1 MLGRR
6 LGRRFLVSHG
16 PRIGVTP
23 PRLARVDGFFDR
35 HGAKA
40 ILVGRFV
47 GIVRAVAP
55 FLAGASGM
63 RLRAFLPWSL
73 LGTAAWAATFTLVG
87 YIFHASFSAAADYV
101 AHGAFGLAV
110 VAARRARMAGAPF
123 ATIPGVTTPA
133 ELARDP
139 DERGE
144 EIVSVLADAFGDLI
158 EADERAF
165 RHKFRKMA
173 ASPFAFYR
181 GSAPLF
187 YADLVRLEDP
197 WADERTSRIWIQGD
211 LHAENFGTY
220 MDSAGILVFDV
231 NDFDEAYLGHFTWD
245 LRRMAASLALLG
257 FAKALS
263 DEAIERMIETYG
275 RAYVEQ
281 VRAFAT
287 GERDSE
293 YRLTLDNTDGVLNGV
308 LLRARL
314 ETRVSLLDAAT
325 TVEGAERH
333 FSSGAG
339 VRRLED
345 DERAEVEQAYEAY
358 LETIPE
364 IKRQHSVSYAVK
376 DVIGRAG
383 FGIGSAG
390 LPAYSLLVEG
400 RTQALEN
407 DVVLSMKQG
416 NVAAPSR
423 VVDDQA
429 IREYFEHPG
438 HRTAVSQ
445 RALQAHADP
454 WLGWCE
460 LRGTGQV
467 VKEVSPYEA
476 DIDWDQVSDLD
487 EIVELLDYL
496 GQATAKVHCVSDAGS
511 EQTLVEFQTEEAIL
525 AVAGDRED
533 EFAAD
538 LVRFGRA
545 YGDLARDDHRRFVD
559 AFRNGRIPG
568 VPAD

>member
-1 MLGRR
+1 
-6 LGRRFLVSHG
+6 
-16 PRIGVTP
+16 
-23 PRLARVDGFFDR
+23 
-35 HGAKA
+35 
-40 ILVGRFV
+40 
-47 GIVRAVAP
+47 
-55 FLAGASGM
+55 
-63 RLRAFLPWSL
+63 
-73 LGTAAWAATFTLVG
+73 
-87 YIFHASFSAAADYV
+87 
-101 AHGAFGLAV
+101 
-110 VAARRARMAGAPF
+110 
-123 ATIPGVTTPA
+123 VTTPA

-139 DERGE
+139 DERSQ
-144 EIVSVLADAFGDLI
+144 EIVSVLADTFGELI
-158 EADERAF
+158 EADSRAF
-165 RHKFRKMA
+165 RRKFRKMA

-187 YADLVRLEDP
+187 YADVGRLEDP
-197 WADERTSRIWIQGD
+197 WADERTSRVWIQGD

-231 NDFDEAYLGHFTWD
+231 NDFDEAYVGHFTWD

-263 DEAIERMIETYG
+263 DEAIERMIACYA

-287 GERDSE
+287 GGHDRE
-293 YRLTLDNTDGVLNGV
+293 YRLTLDNTDGVLHEV

-314 ETRVSLLDAAT
+314 ETRVALLDATT
-325 TVEGAERH
+325 TVDAAERH
-333 FSSGAG
+333 FASGSG

-345 DERAEVEQAYEAY
+345 GERAEVEQAFAAY
-358 LETIPE
+358 LDTIPE
-364 IKRQHSVSYAVK
+364 VKRQHSVSYAVK
-376 DVIGRAG
+376 DVVGRAG

-423 VVDDQA
+423 VVSD
-429 IREYFEHPG
+429 REIERYFEHQG

-460 LRGTGQV
+460 LDGVGQV

-487 EIVELLDYL
+487 EVFPLLEYL

-511 EQTLVEFQTEEAIL
+511 EQALVDFQTEEAIMT
-525 AVAGDRED
+525 VVDGRED

-545 YGDLARDDHRRFVD
+545 YGNLARDDHRLFVD

>member
-1 MLGRR
+1 
-6 LGRRFLVSHG
+6 
-16 PRIGVTP
+16 
-23 PRLARVDGFFDR
+23 
-35 HGAKA
+35 
-40 ILVGRFV
+40 
-47 GIVRAVAP
+47 
-55 FLAGASGM
+55 
-63 RLRAFLPWSL
+63 
-73 LGTAAWAATFTLVG
+73 
-87 YIFHASFSAAADYV
+87 
-101 AHGAFGLAV
+101 
-110 VAARRARMAGAPF
+110 
-123 ATIPGVTTPA
+123 VTTPA

-139 DERGE
+139 DERSQ
-144 EIVSVLADAFGDLI
+144 EIVSVLADTFGELI
-158 EADERAF
+158 EADSRAF
-165 RHKFRKMA
+165 RRKFRKMA

-187 YADLVRLEDP
+187 YADVGRLEDP
-197 WADERTSRIWIQGD
+197 WADERTSRVWIQGD

-231 NDFDEAYLGHFTWD
+231 NDFDEAYVGHFTWD

-263 DEAIERMIETYG
+263 DEAIERMIACYA

-287 GERDSE
+287 GGHDRE
-293 YRLTLDNTDGVLNGV
+293 YRLTLDNTDGVLHEV

-314 ETRVSLLDAAT
+314 ETRVALLEATT
-325 TVEGAERH
+325 TVEAAERH
-333 FSSGAG
+333 FSSGSG
-339 VRRLED
+339 VRRLQD
-345 DERAEVEQAYEAY
+345 GERAEVEQAFAAY

-364 IKRQHSVSYAVK
+364 VKRQHSVSYAVK
-376 DVIGRAG
+376 DVVGRAG

-423 VVDDQA
+423 VVSD
-429 IREYFEHPG
+429 REIERYFEHQG

-460 LRGTGQV
+460 LDGVGQV

-487 EIVELLDYL
+487 EVFPLLEYL

-511 EQTLVEFQTEEAIL
+511 EQALVDFQTEEAIMT
-525 AVAGDRED
+525 VVDGRED

-545 YGDLARDDHRRFVD
+545 YGNLARDDHRLFVD

>member
-1 MLGRR
+1 M
-6 LGRRFLVSHG
+6 
-16 PRIGVTP
+16 
-23 PRLARVDGFFDR
+23 
-35 HGAKA
+35 
-40 ILVGRFV
+40 
-47 GIVRAVAP
+47 
-55 FLAGASGM
+55 AGAS
-63 RLRAFLPWSL
+63 
-73 LGTAAWAATFTLVG
+73 
-87 YIFHASFSAAADYV
+87 
-101 AHGAFGLAV
+101 
-110 VAARRARMAGAPF
+110 F

-133 ELARDP
+133 ELARDS
-139 DERGE
+139 DERGD
-144 EIVSVLADAFGDLI
+144 EIVSVLADAFGELI

-165 RHKFRKMA
+165 RRKFRKMA

-187 YADLVRLEDP
+187 YADVARLEDP
-197 WADERTSRIWIQGD
+197 WADERTSRVWIQGD

-231 NDFDEAYLGHFTWD
+231 NDFDEAYVGHFTWD

-263 DEAIERMIETYG
+263 DAAIERMIETYG
-275 RAYVEQ
+275 RAYLTR

-287 GERDSE
+287 GDRDRE
-293 YRLTLDNTDGVLNGV
+293 YRLTLDNTDGVLNEV

-314 ETRVSLLDAAT
+314 ETRVGLLDGTT
-325 TVEGAERH
+325 TVERAERH
-333 FSSGAG
+333 FASGSG
-339 VRRLED
+339 VRRLD
-345 DERAEVEQAYEAY
+345 DGERSEVEAAFAAY

-364 IKRQHSVSYAVK
+364 VKRQHSVSYAVK
-376 DVIGRAG
+376 DVVGRAG

-416 NVAAPSR
+416 NVAAASR
-423 VVDDQA
+423 VVEDRD
-429 IREYFEHPG
+429 IERYFEHQG

-476 DIDWDQVSDLD
+476 DIDWDHVSDLD
-487 EIVELLDYL
+487 EVLSLLDYL

-511 EQTLVEFQTEEAIL
+511 EQTLVEFQTEEAIMT
-525 AVAGDRED
+525 VADGRED